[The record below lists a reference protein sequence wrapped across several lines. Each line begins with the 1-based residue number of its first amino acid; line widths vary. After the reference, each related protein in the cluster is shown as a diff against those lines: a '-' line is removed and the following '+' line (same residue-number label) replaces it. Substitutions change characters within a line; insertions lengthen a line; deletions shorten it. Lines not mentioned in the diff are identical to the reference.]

1 MSTITQNITEP
12 AAWPSAILQV
22 RDSSAFQAENQI
34 NSLSSS
40 SSGARLLSSPHLV
53 PEPSAKNPYLLYSQG
68 LKTEHSSRSL
78 YGGGFNVDSCAE
90 ITQLTWRLND
100 LKSSE
105 KNVKDNFESI
115 QN

>member
-12 AAWPSAILQV
+12 AVWPSAILQV
-22 RDSSAFQAENQI
+22 RDSLAFQAENQI
-34 NSLSSS
+34 NSLSST

-53 PEPSAKNPYLLYSQG
+53 PEPSAKPYLLYSQG

-78 YGGGFNVDSCAE
+78 YGRGFNVSSCAE

-105 KNVKDNFESI
+105 KM
-115 QN
+115 